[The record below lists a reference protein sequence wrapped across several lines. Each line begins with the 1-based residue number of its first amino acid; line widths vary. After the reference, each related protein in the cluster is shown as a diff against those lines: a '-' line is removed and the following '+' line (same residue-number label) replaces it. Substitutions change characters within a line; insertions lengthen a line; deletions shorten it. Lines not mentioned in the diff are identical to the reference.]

1 MSQTVLAASTT
12 ALIPALQR
20 DIVYLCG
27 AYLGD
32 QGRLSEVVSLL
43 KIQNFMKKSFAHTAS
58 HTNLP
63 PPPLCKPSVAH
74 HLSSK
79 SLFSS
84 PVDIKDDNKSTEQ
97 LVLVIF

>member
-1 MSQTVLAASTT
+1 MLQTVALAASTT

-32 QGRLSEVVSLL
+32 QGRLPEVVSLL

-63 PPPLCKPSVAH
+63 PCKPSVAH
-74 HLSSK
+74 HLFSE